1 MTMLRFT
8 AFTVNLH
15 GIKTFNKEIGPSIFC
30 VKQVN
35 IYIRLKK
42 DLPASSSRVL
52 FVALGKG
59 WLWAVF
65 WWARNGARLWNRSPQ
80 VLHLYSLAAAR
91 FSWTCFSWRS
101 RFDLRWNVLSHLEH
115 WCFFS
120 LKWICLCCF
129 KLSGRL
135 KTFLQVGHSY
145 WGILAG
151 DLSTSSYKMRV
162 NHILTTLTRGRK
174 SSTYTYLCLSFPAC
188 STLYL
193 V

>member
-8 AFTVNLH
+8 ALTVNLH
-15 GIKTFNKEIGPSIFC
+15 GIKTFNKEIGLLCEAS
-30 VKQVN
+30 KHLHT
-35 IYIRLKK
+35 LKK
-42 DLPASSSRVL
+42 DLPASSSRVR

-80 VLHLYSLAAAR
+80 VLHLYFLAAAR

-101 RFDLRWNVLSHLEH
+101 RFDLRWNVLSHLKY

-129 KLSGRL
+129 KLSGRV

-151 DLSTSSYKMRV
+151 DLSTSSYRMKV
-162 NHILTTLTRGRK
+162 NHILTTLTSGRK